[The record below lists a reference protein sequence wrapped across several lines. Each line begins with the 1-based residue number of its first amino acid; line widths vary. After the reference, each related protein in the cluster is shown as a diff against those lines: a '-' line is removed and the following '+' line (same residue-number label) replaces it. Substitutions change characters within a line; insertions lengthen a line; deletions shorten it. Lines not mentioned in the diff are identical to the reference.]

1 MPQSPRCGEKVL
13 QLLKAIAH
21 SQPIPGDD
29 SQLRASSVCHYAA
42 AKELGR
48 VGWTDA
54 PHREKISLETGELG
68 KELKL

>member
-1 MPQSPRCGEKVL
+1 MG
-13 QLLKAIAH
+13 
-21 SQPIPGDD
+21 
-29 SQLRASSVCHYAA
+29 CHYAA